1 MEGLLYK
8 PKFSKTNIV
17 WQLNIAVKGLYVKST
32 DRKVELK
39 VNVLVT

>member
-1 MEGLLYK
+1 MEGPLYR

-17 WQLNIAVKGLYVKST
+17 WQLNIAIKGLYVKST

-39 VNVLVT
+39 VDDLVT